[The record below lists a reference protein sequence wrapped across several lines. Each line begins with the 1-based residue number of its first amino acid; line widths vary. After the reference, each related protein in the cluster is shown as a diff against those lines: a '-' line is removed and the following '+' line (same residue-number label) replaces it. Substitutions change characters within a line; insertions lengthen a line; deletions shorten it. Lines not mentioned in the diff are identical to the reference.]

1 MEILMRASIYA
12 ANDIIIEQRT
22 NIKEEIIPNEEI
34 FLKQRLTVATNNY
47 PCLTQKC
54 GIAN

>member
-12 ANDIIIEQRT
+12 ANEIIIKQRT
-22 NIKEEIIPNEEI
+22 NIKEEIIPNEKI
-34 FLKQRLTVATNNY
+34 FLEQPFTVATNNY
-47 PCLTQKC
+47 PCLIQKC